1 MGEGYWEGTGL
12 VPGPLSNALRAG
24 RREVPEVRLS
34 EHHRGVGGGAA
45 SPLEGRLV
53 RRAWPWYRLQN
64 HRMS

>member
-34 EHHRGVGGGAA
+34 GHHRGVGGGAA
-45 SPLEGRLV
+45 SPLGGGRWSV
-53 RRAWPWYRLQN
+53 ERGRGIGFKTIA
-64 HRMS
+64 